1 MTQDNT
7 FGYLW
12 LLSYNELYALQYTEE
27 GTLVPVDIHDLVDT
41 HMMYTKIMKD
51 REVTSTR
58 CPICHK
64 PAKRKI
70 RWFMNNSKVYYSIS
84 LCQEHGFVMGKIRL
98 RKTEN
103 NMYYAI
109 KTLTNVSDEEAEEI
123 RQKREAHRAKK
134 RSRKAEETA
143 KQ

>member
-1 MTQDNT
+1 
-7 FGYLW
+7 
-12 LLSYNELYALQYTEE
+12 
-27 GTLVPVDIHDLVDT
+27 
-41 HMMYTKIMKD
+41 MKD
-51 REVTSTR
+51 REVTSTK
-58 CPICHK
+58 CPLCHN

>member
-1 MTQDNT
+1 
-7 FGYLW
+7 
-12 LLSYNELYALQYTEE
+12 
-27 GTLVPVDIHDLVDT
+27 
-41 HMMYTKIMKD
+41 
-51 REVTSTR
+51 
-58 CPICHK
+58 
-64 PAKRKI
+64 
-70 RWFMNNSKVYYSIS
+70 
-84 LCQEHGFVMGKIRL
+84 MGKIRL

-103 NMYYAI
+103 NMDYAI